1 MDNRR
6 YLLTGVEFEVL
17 WTELS
22 VTPPPAVLHLDS
34 LGRSH
39 AERRR
44 VRAAVGQALRDRGLV
59 DAAGPDPELVGLLRS
74 LAHPAQQL
82 ELRARWGEPLRAVA
96 AERDGAGVL
105 AVRRADTVLVTGC
118 DSLPTALLGA
128 LPPARPGPGQA
139 SRVPAQA
146 LAGAAAGGALVPGL
160 VAARVPLTEA
170 RVLDRMLSSVERRAQ
185 VVALVESAPD
195 GGLRR
200 HGGVVGVLGGPAGR
214 YLVTRSTGPDGTDWI
229 TVAPCDPRR
238 LRHRVAGLLPPAA
251 GRAITPAVPSPAT
264 RRRSGFDPPPL
275 RPPRRPR

>member
-17 WTELS
+17 WTERS
-22 VTPPPAVLHLDS
+22 ITPPPAVLRLDS
-34 LGRSH
+34 LGRTH
-39 AERRR
+39 AERRQ

-59 DAAGPDPELVGLLRS
+59 DAAGPDPELVRLLHS

-128 LPPARPGPGQA
+128 LPPARPGPGRA
-139 SRVPAQA
+139 STVPASV
-146 LAGAAAGGALVPGL
+146 LAGIAGGALVPGL

-170 RVLDRMLSSVERRAQ
+170 RLLDRMLSSAERRAQ
-185 VVALVESAPD
+185 VVALESTPN

-200 HGGVVGVLGGPAGR
+200 HGGIVGVLDGTAGR

-238 LRHRVAGLLPPAA
+238 LRHRVAGLLPPPAV
-251 GRAITPAVPSPAT
+251 RAITSAVPPPAT
-264 RRRSGFDPPPL
+264 RRRSGVDPPPL